1 MPRGWCEGR
10 RSPMNLPRGRG
21 RRRGICD
28 GYSLCGGRAGEE
40 SLSAEDLGVSR
51 QQLKHFRDAGKLVA
65 LRRPMHREFVYPAWQ
80 FDSET
85 GQQLDGV
92 SEIVAASA
100 EVRLSP
106 RGLHLLMVSTAG
118 ADGTSPA
125 DWLAAG
131 RRDYVIGLVAASNAH
146 GS

>member
-1 MPRGWCEGR
+1 
-10 RSPMNLPRGRG
+10 
-21 RRRGICD
+21 
-28 GYSLCGGRAGEE
+28 
-40 SLSAEDLGVSR
+40 
-51 QQLKHFRDAGKLVA
+51 
-65 LRRPMHREFVYPAWQ
+65 MHREFVYPAWQ

-85 GQQLDGV
+85 GQPLDGV

-100 EVRLSP
+100 QVTLSP
-106 RGLHLLMVSTAG
+106 LGLHLLMVSTAG

-131 RRDYVIGLVAASNAH
+131 RRDYVVGLVAASDAH